1 MATAV
6 ATSVSVTE
14 AIRRAKSAL
23 ETVALTVVGEVS
35 ECTVKPGYKAIYFT
49 LGDESSV
56 LPCLMWRDSY
66 DMCGFALRPGMLVEV
81 SGMFTAYA
89 AKGRM
94 QFQVRRLTP
103 AGEGVLRM
111 QVAALARKLEAEGLM
126 SAGRKRPLPVFPM
139 KVGLVTSPRGK
150 AVHDVIRTLRRR
162 YPVAE
167 LVIAGVQVE
176 GDGAVAAIVEGLRLM
191 GDRGD
196 IDVVILARGG
206 GSYEDL
212 MPFNSEDIARAVARC
227 PVPVV
232 TGIGHEPDDSI
243 ADMVADFRASTP
255 TAAAEA
261 TTPTLIEIAS
271 RLDGLAR
278 LLGKALSHSVT
289 ERAHRLRL
297 IAHRPVFRD
306 AECLMSARMQA
317 LDVVADALGR
327 ALPVGLERA
336 GGLISRNADALARV
350 APRLLERQTSAVSS
364 VSRRMLQQAPTFLER
379 AERQWVLQA
388 ARLEDLSPLAILGR
402 GFAVCYDETGE
413 RVLRSSADVA
423 PGDRVRV
430 RLAEGVL
437 GCMVE
442 DSELEV

>member
-1 MATAV
+1 
-6 ATSVSVTE
+6 
-14 AIRRAKSAL
+14 
-23 ETVALTVVGEVS
+23 
-35 ECTVKPGYKAIYFT
+35 
-49 LGDESSV
+49 
-56 LPCLMWRDSY
+56 
-66 DMCGFALRPGMLVEV
+66 
-81 SGMFTAYA
+81 
-89 AKGRM
+89 
-94 QFQVRRLTP
+94 
-103 AGEGVLRM
+103 
-111 QVAALARKLEAEGLM
+111 
-126 SAGRKRPLPVFPM
+126 
-139 KVGLVTSPRGK
+139 
-150 AVHDVIRTLRRR
+150 VHDVIRTLRRR

-191 GDRGD
+191 GERGD

-212 MPFNSEDIARAVARC
+212 MPFNSEDIARAVAQC

-261 TTPTLIEIAS
+261 TTPTMIEIAS

-317 LDVVADALGR
+317 LDVAADALGR

-336 GGLISRNADALARV
+336 GGLISRNAEALARI
-350 APRLLERQTSAVSS
+350 APRLFERQTSAASS

-379 AERQWVLQA
+379 AEQQWVLQA

-402 GFAVCYDETGE
+402 GFAVCYDESGE
-413 RVLRSSADVA
+413 RVLRSAADVS

-430 RLAEGVL
+430 RLAEGAL

-442 DSELEV
+442 NAELEV